1 MIDYRYLAPRATLR
15 ERLAYDVR
23 ILQVLAR
30 AEFRLKYAGSILGYV
45 WSLAKPM
52 MYFAVLWVVFGSSVF
67 SSGVARYPLYL
78 LIGIVLN
85 TFLVD
90 AVSSALPSIASSGPT
105 IRRISFP
112 SLVIPLA
119 SSLATGLT
127 FLANCVVVVI
137 FLGADGVRPHLDWLA
152 LIPLL
157 LELYGFVLAIAIVA
171 GTLFVRFRD
180 VGQIWQVTAP
190 LLFFTAPIMYP
201 ITVLP
206 HWAQRLAELNPFV
219 QTMQDIRSIVL
230 GSDALAAGAT
240 PEFVSRLYPIAIAA
254 VLLAVSLLVHRR
266 ASPRFAEFA

>member
-1 MIDYRYLAPRATLR
+1 MDYTYIAPRATLR
-15 ERLAYDVR
+15 DRLAYDAR

-52 MYFAVLWVVFGSSVF
+52 MYFAVLWVVFGSSAF
-67 SSGVARYPLYL
+67 NSGIARYPLYL

-90 AVSSALPSIASSGPT
+90 AVSLALPSIATSGPT

-112 SLVIPLA
+112 PIVIPLA
-119 SSLATGLT
+119 SSLATAMT

-137 FLGADGVRPHLDWLA
+137 FLLADGVRPGWDWLL

-157 LELYGFVLAIAIVA
+157 LELYVFVLAIAIVC
-171 GTLFVRFRD
+171 GTLYVKFRD
-180 VGQIWQVTAP
+180 IGQIWQVTAP

-206 HWAQRLAELNPFV
+206 EWARKLAELNPFV
-219 QTMQDIRSIVL
+219 QTMQDIRSIIL
-230 GSDALAAGAT
+230 GPDAIAAGASGDVVNRI
-240 PEFVSRLYPIAIAA
+240 FPIAIAF
-254 VLLAVSLLVHRR
+254 LMLAVSLLVYRR
-266 ASPRFAEFA
+266 AAPRFAELA